1 MRFPKQEIDVDAYL
15 KYLSSL
21 LALDSCEIFIDTN
34 IISQLYRLNEDAR
47 KDVYRWIDSCK
58 KRFHIPIWCIQEYS
72 KRVYQNSTH
81 DYVSEL
87 GKIKTYSSDFKNIS
101 RFIKAYMSTEML
113 KGTQYAEDKQ
123 ALFSDLDSINN
134 LLNKVARVIKNNISE
149 HRNKVHSEIIEHL
162 EPCALKTDIYSLIKE
177 VESIMPIRYD
187 GAIPPGF
194 KDNSKDLNSKGDLVI
209 WMELLAY
216 CKKHDISKAI
226 LLSRDCKSDMV
237 YEPSLQIKGERKAS
251 ETERVRL
258 AHESL
263 VYEFKLATNSNDFY
277 IIDFDTLVKLLAPNY
292 RELAK
297 SFQIS
302 VANDKEEQNE
312 SDEFEKNQ
320 TEESVLPSD
329 NFSEN
334 SSQELNENPQL
345 QLEEVSDDSF
355 YSGIALIDSQ
365 YASGDRK
372 AYFDDFISKLSS
384 HDWYVQNPA
393 LDRLM
398 GLRNLTIEA
407 NGSNL
412 DSTFVLGRN
421 ILQSAEGSSGSAITF
436 MENISI
442 FIGSWPYKFKQAL
455 IDGMLFE
462 IFFDSMGKLRRPPF
476 KASYMDDLLSNI
488 SNLSLLNPFDFI
500 NEKISKCSKEGFAP
514 KVGTSDKYKFTFTFD
529 NSQNVT
535 KVECN
540 EMDITYT
547 YPTSNF
553 PSIFAYKNSLRTALS
568 VYYAI
573 PEQNIELSDIPKN
586 IISIG
591 MIVRDWMS
599 EELPF

>member
-58 KRFHIPIWCIQEYS
+58 KRFHIPVWCIQEYS

-194 KDNSKDLNSKGDLVI
+194 KDDSKDRNSKGDLVI

-237 YEPSLQIKGERKAS
+237 YEPSLQIKGERTAS

-312 SDEFEKNQ
+312 SDEFEKNR
-320 TEESVLPSD
+320 TDESTLPSD
-329 NFSEN
+329 NFSES
-334 SSQELNENPQL
+334 SSQELNENPRL
-345 QLEEVSDDSF
+345 QSEKVSDDSF

-365 YASGDRK
+365 YVSGDRK

-436 MENISI
+436 MENISK
-442 FIGSWPYKFKQAL
+442 FIGFWPDKFKQAL

-462 IFFDSMGKLRRPPF
+462 IFFDSKGKLRHPPF

-488 SNLSLLNPFDFI
+488 SNLSLPHPFDFI
-500 NEKISKCSKEGFAP
+500 NEKLSKCSQESFAP

-540 EMDITYT
+540 EMDITDT
-547 YPTSNF
+547 YPTSNL
-553 PSIFAYKNSLRTALS
+553 PSIFTYKNSLRTALS

-573 PEQNIELSDIPKN
+573 PESNIELSDIPKN
-586 IISIG
+586 ITSIG
-591 MIVRDWMS
+591 MIVKDWMS